1 MNRKSLIVWANVVN
15 LRREYSVFLKTS
27 ADNETSKC
35 VQQNSSVGDT
45 RIRGYDEMPGPK
57 AIPLIGNSWRF
68 LPVIGGFF
76 IFLELKFVWVKPVGA
91 MTPDL

>member
-1 MNRKSLIVWANVVN
+1 MNRRSIAAWANVVY

-35 VQQNSSVGDT
+35 VQQNASAGDT
-45 RIRGYDEMPGPK
+45 QIRGYEEMPGPK

-68 LPVIGGFF
+68 LPVIGWLFNYYRNT
-76 IFLELKFVWVKPVGA
+76 ILY
-91 MTPDL
+91 